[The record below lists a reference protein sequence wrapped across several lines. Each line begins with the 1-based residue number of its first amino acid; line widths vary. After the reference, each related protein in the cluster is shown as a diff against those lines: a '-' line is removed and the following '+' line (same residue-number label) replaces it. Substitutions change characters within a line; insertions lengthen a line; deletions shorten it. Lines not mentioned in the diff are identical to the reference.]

1 MSKSSG
7 GDRWL
12 SELGYKLGQTLGEG
26 SYSKVRVATSAK
38 YKGPLAIKVVDR
50 RRAPPDFVHKFL
62 PRELSILRA
71 IRHPNIVRVFEFIEV
86 CNGKLYIVMEAAS
99 TDLLQLVQQL
109 GKLPCVPDARD
120 IFVQVVAAV
129 RYLHDR
135 NLVHRDLKCENVLL
149 TADGRRAKLT
159 DFGFGRESRG
169 YPDLSTTY
177 CGSAAYASPEVLLGI
192 PYDPKKYDVW
202 SLGVVLY
209 VMVTGCMPFDD
220 THIHSMPRRQKKGVF
235 YPDGL
240 GPLPEACKALIALLL
255 QFSPASRPG
264 VGQVAKNTWLKG
276 ALLNKDTSRSL
287 NTRID

>member
-1 MSKSSG
+1 MSG
-7 GDRWL
+7 GSPGDKVL
-12 SELGYKLGQTLGEG
+12 GNLGYKLGQTLGEG
-26 SYSKVRVATSAK
+26 SYSKVKVATSAK

-50 RRAPPDFVHKFL
+50 HRAPPDFVNKFL
-62 PRELSILRA
+62 PRELSILRV
-71 IRHPNIVRVFEFIEV
+71 IRHPHIVRIFEFIEV

-99 TDLLQLVQQL
+99 TDLLQLVQRL
-109 GKLPCVPDARD
+109 GRLPCVPDARE
-120 IFVQVVAAV
+120 IFGQIVGAV

-149 TADGRRAKLT
+149 TPDSRRAKLT
-159 DFGFGRESRG
+159 DFGFGKEARG

-192 PYDPKKYDVW
+192 PYDAKKYDIW

-220 THIHSMPRRQKKGVF
+220 AHILSMPRRQKKGVL

-240 GPLPEACKALIALLL
+240 PPLPEPCKTLIAQLL

-264 VGQVAKNTWLKG
+264 VGQVAKNSWLKG
-276 ALLNKDTSRSL
+276 DV
-287 NTRID
+287 

>member
-12 SELGYKLGQTLGEG
+12 NELGYKLGQTLGEG

-109 GKLPCVPDARD
+109 GKLPCIPEARD
-120 IFVQVVAAV
+120 IFLQVVSAV

-220 THIHSMPRRQKKGVF
+220 SHIHSMPRRQKKGVF
-235 YPDGL
+235 YPEGL
-240 GPLPEACKALIALLL
+240 PPLPEPCKSLIAQLL

-264 VGQVAKNTWLKG
+264 VGQVAKNSWLKG
-276 ALLNKDTSRSL
+276 GTVNKEPSSK
-287 NTRID
+287 